1 MEGKWNDL
9 LGAVV
14 GLVRTADREP
24 ADEETKR
31 LVETALCRL
40 LDGSAWTDALKSA
53 GDSPVGRPDDSADL
67 EGESGP
73 ALAEAIRKKK
83 DEILPD
89 CALCRTPCG
98 RFFDYDADGFWLAR
112 PEIRGKKQ
120 VILEEIRRLGH
131 LKKREEQEDLVFRAL
146 FALGEDWGGDWLD
159 AIVDELKA
167 VK

>member
-1 MEGKWNDL
+1 MEEKWNDL

-53 GDSPVGRPDDSADL
+53 GDSPVGRPDGSADL
-67 EGESGP
+67 EG
-73 ALAEAIRKKK
+73 
-83 DEILPD
+83 
-89 CALCRTPCG
+89 RTPCG

-159 AIVDELKA
+159 AIIDELKA